1 MNVGLALVQVLG
13 LLQAIPGAME
23 KALNKNGVWAT
34 VALTNIG
41 PALANCQFP
50 RREGRLQVGNIEVDN
65 VELLP
70 PLRPFQCLN
79 FGICT
84 YGQRLTVAMQYNARV
99 LTGDAARGVL
109 NTYIQHIIES
119 ASLADGRSASC
130 EKYLPSAEPVI

>member
-84 YGQRLTVAMQYNARV
+84 YGQRLTVAIYNARV

-109 NTYIQHIIES
+109 NTYIQHIIEP
-119 ASLADGRSASC
+119 ASLADGRSASY
-130 EKYLPSAEPVI
+130 EKHLPSAEPVI

>member
-1 MNVGLALVQVLG
+1 M
-13 LLQAIPGAME
+13 
-23 KALNKNGVWAT
+23 
-34 VALTNIG
+34 ALTNIG
-41 PALANCQFP
+41 PAPATCQLP

-84 YGQRLTVAMQYNARV
+84 YGQRLTIAMQYDARV

-109 NTYIQHIIES
+109 NTYFIES